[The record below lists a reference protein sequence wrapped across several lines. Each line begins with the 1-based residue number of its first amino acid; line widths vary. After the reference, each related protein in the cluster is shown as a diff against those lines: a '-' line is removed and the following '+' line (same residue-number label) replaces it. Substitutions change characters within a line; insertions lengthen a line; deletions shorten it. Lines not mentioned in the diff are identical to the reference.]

1 MTDSHLSDFT
11 PRFPLGQ
18 LVITSGARKA
28 LSDEELILSISRH
41 LRGDWGE
48 LGREDRKRNEEALE
62 KGGRLFSA
70 YQPGDTRFWIIT
82 EADRSATT
90 ILLPDEY

>member
-1 MTDSHLSDFT
+1 MTTYPADHFT
-11 PRFPLGQ
+11 PRFSLGR
-18 LVITSGARKA
+18 LVITPGARKA
-28 LSDEELILSISRH
+28 LTDKELILSISRH
-41 LRGDWGE
+41 LRGDWGD
-48 LGREDRKRNEEALE
+48 LGAEERRRNDEALE

-70 YQPGDTRFWIIT
+70 YQSGNTRFCIIT

>member
-1 MTDSHLSDFT
+1 MTTYSADYFT
-11 PRFPLGQ
+11 PRFSLGQ

-28 LSDEELILSISRH
+28 LTDEELILSISRH

-48 LGREDRKRNEEALE
+48 FCKRDCQNNEKALQNS
-62 KGGRLFSA
+62 GQLFSVYIA
-70 YQPGDTRFWIIT
+70 SNTRFWIIT